1 MTIKAWYH
9 NTSALHDL
17 SSICCAILSL
27 YILVIKNIQSI
38 TIALSLPTTEIYS
51 FYLLYV
57 ANRYCLYDDTEQSF
71 SWSNIPNINNVHVFK
86 VAFLWLPNKTRTN
99 VCVIPKLTSTELDV
113 LFIEHISSL
122 LYQIYPRE
130 KFYVK

>member
-1 MTIKAWYH
+1 MICLAYTVLFCHYIFWLLKIYRVSLLPYH
-9 NTSALHDL
+9 
-17 SSICCAILSL
+17 CQQQR
-27 YILVIKNIQSI
+27 YIR
-38 TIALSLPTTEIYS
+38 
-51 FYLLYV
+51 FYLLYI

-71 SWSNIPNINNVHVFK
+71 SRSNIPNINNVHVFK
-86 VAFLWLPNKTRTN
+86 VAFPWLPNKTRTN
-99 VCVIPKLTSTELDV
+99 VCAIPKLTSTELDV